1 MKILFFISI
10 NFIFISSFSQKFYFP
25 SKDIID
31 TSALHSSLAQLSKQ
45 LIKTYKEENKQTYLD
60 NLLRLEIVAQEYE
73 KSLLTL
79 DTIRS
84 FYRQS
89 APQLAPVISFN
100 FQLFSKAKL
109 YQLKTGKSFDESYKA
124 VLADVGGNLTEN
136 QINIAGNY
144 FETEIGPLQ
153 NEFNKLLKKQSVTDS
168 ISLTDARQLC
178 RAYLNVVVAKSSIPL
193 GKPFFTE
200 LEKKFYSIEEK
211 VTIKTKDGASLQ
223 ATIVRSKKY
232 TSPLPAILNFN
243 IYIGARDK
251 TIAKMAAV
259 NGYVGIVVNTRG
271 KGLSPQEI
279 EPFEKDAA
287 DAYEIIDWI
296 SKQEWCNGKIGMY
309 GGSYLGF
316 SQWAATKNL
325 HPALKTIV
333 PQVSVGIGIDYPM
346 QNNVF
351 MSYMLRWVHFVS
363 NSKQTDNA
371 DFENE
376 EHWNHTFANWYKM
389 GTAFKSLDSIEGRQS
404 PIFQRWLKHP
414 AHDSYWQNMVPYKT
428 DFSRINIPV
437 LTTTGYYDDDQL
449 GAMYYY
455 KEHLIYNPAANHTL
469 LIGPYDH
476 PGGQGYPVSE
486 LNGYKIDPVA
496 NINIRELTFKW
507 FDYILKDSIRPAIL
521 KDKVNYQVMGTN
533 TWKHTPALHN
543 ICNDTLRFYFSNV
556 HSGNHFKLLTKKQA
570 EKEFIRQ
577 EVNYLDRSD
586 TTDTADDEKIIAKEV
601 EKGEYISFISEPLD
615 TTISINGTFTGELKS
630 IINKKDMDVS
640 IILYEQLPD
649 GRYFYLSDFLG
660 RASYAKDRSKRQ
672 LLTPGKLET
681 IPYTNSFFTSKRL
694 SKGSRLI
701 VLVGINK
708 NKYWQINYGTGKD
721 VSDETILDGK
731 VPLQIQWFNDSY
743 INVPV
748 WKDK

>member
-1 MKILFFISI
+1 MKTLLAIILVYTS
-10 NFIFISSFSQKFYFP
+10 ISSFSQKLYLP
-25 SKDIID
+25 SSTLKDSSSI
-31 TSALHSSLAQLSKQ
+31 HSSLTPLSKQ
-45 LIKTYKEENKQTYLD
+45 LLKTYKEENKQTYLD
-60 NLLRLEIVAQEYE
+60 NILRFEIVAQEYE

-84 FYRQS
+84 FYKQS

-109 YQLKTGKSFDESYKA
+109 YQLKTGKPFEQSYKA
-124 VLADVGGNLTEN
+124 VLADIGGNLTEN

-144 FETEIGPLQ
+144 FETDISPLQ
-153 NEFNKLLKKQSVTDS
+153 NEFSKLLKKQSATDS

-178 RAYLNVVVAKSSIPL
+178 RAYLNVVVAKNSIPA

-200 LEKKFYSIEEK
+200 LEKKFYTVEEN
-211 VTIKTKDGASLQ
+211 VVIKTKDGASLQ
-223 ATIVRSKKY
+223 ATIVRSKKN

-251 TIAKMAAV
+251 TNAKMAAV

-279 EPFEKDAA
+279 EPFEKDGA

-296 SKQEWCNGKIGMY
+296 SKQAWCNGKVGMY

-351 MSYMLRWVHFVS
+351 MSYMLRWIHFVS

-376 EHWNHTFANWYKM
+376 EHWNTTFAKWYKT
-389 GTAFKSLDSIEGRQS
+389 GTAFKTLDSIEGRKS
-404 PIFQRWLKHP
+404 PIFQRWLQHP

-437 LTTTGYYDDDQL
+437 LTTTGYYDVDQL

-455 KEHLIYNPAANHTL
+455 KEHFTYNTAANHTL

-496 NINIRELTFKW
+496 NINIRELAFKW

-521 KDKVNYQVMGTN
+521 KDKVNIQVMGTN
-533 TWKHTPALHN
+533 TWKHASSVANT
-543 ICNDTLRFYFSNV
+543 CNDTLRFYFSNV
-556 HSGNHFKLLTKKQA
+556 HSGNHFKLLTKKPA

-577 EVNYLDRSD
+577 EVNFLDRSD
-586 TTDTADDEKIIAKEV
+586 TTDSDENIIAKEL
-601 EKGEYISFISEPLD
+601 EKGEYLSFISEPLD
-615 TTISINGTFTGELKS
+615 TTITINGTFTGALKS

-640 IILYEQLPD
+640 ILLYEQLPD

-672 LLTPGKLET
+672 LLSPGKPET

-694 SKGSRLI
+694 SKGSRLV

-708 NKYWQINYGTGKD
+708 NKHWQVNYGTGKD
-721 VSDETILDGK
+721 VSDETIKDGK

-748 WKDK
+748 WKEK